1 MKKVIK
7 GRVYDTET
15 AQELGTITDMAKAA
29 LEAYLA
35 ATSKHFHD
43 LADVGPKTD
52 GLSAGQKAMIDDMY
66 DQR

>member
-1 MKKVIK
+1 MKKII
-7 GRVYDTET
+7 DL
-15 AQELGTITDMAKAA
+15 ADMGKAA

-52 GLSAGQKAMIDDMY
+52 GLSAGQKAMIDEMY